1 MKIEVIC
8 FANFCRSPV
17 AEKLLR
23 HYDLKQKFQVSS
35 SGIIDFGM
43 ARMDERSS
51 KYLESLSIS
60 NLNHICKQVNSNVI
74 AQADTVLALDMKVL
88 QMLFTKFPKHISKI
102 KLFSKYSAEKMID
115 DPYKFTDEKNY
126 NLVMEKINDCSRK
139 WVDKLS

>member
-1 MKIEVIC
+1 
-8 FANFCRSPV
+8 
-17 AEKLLR
+17 
-23 HYDLKQKFQVSS
+23 
-35 SGIIDFGM
+35 
-43 ARMDERSS
+43 MDERSS